1 MNRDFLRTLL
11 GDAATDDVLDS
22 IMRANGDDVNRE
34 KAAKAATDAQ
44 LAEMTAQMTELQK
57 AADDKLSDQE
67 KWQKALD
74 EANGKA
80 EKALRDL
87 NEQTAATVFASAG
100 MTEEQYRPFI
110 GSVSAGSREQAEAT
124 AKAIAE
130 VVTSKAKDAAD
141 AAKKEALAG
150 MQPPAGGEPGGAVT
164 TKAQF
169 RAMSDA
175 EQIRWKSENPEAW
188 KNLS

>member
-1 MNRDFLRTLL
+1 MNRDWLRQLL
-11 GDAATDDVLDS
+11 GDAATDEVVNS
-22 IMRANGDDVNRE
+22 IMGANGEDVNRE
-34 KAAKAATDAQ
+34 KAAKAASDTK
-44 LAEMTAQMTELQK
+44 LTELTAQMAELQK
-57 AADDKLSDQE
+57 QADEKLSDQE
-67 KWQKALD
+67 KWQKAID

-80 EKALRDL
+80 AQALRDL

-100 MTEEQYRPFI
+100 MTEEEYKPFI
-110 GSVSAGSREQAEAT
+110 ASVSAGTREEAMAT
-124 AKAIAE
+124 AKAIAG
-130 VVTSKAKDAAD
+130 VVSSKAKDAAD

-169 RAMSDA
+169 RALSDA